1 VLDIAIVPGV
11 DPTTHAPAPFSLTAD
26 PPTAGALTLSG
37 GSPSAVTPPQSSPS
51 VSPGASKTAVAST
64 GVGAPSPR
72 PVATPAPTGLPSDKV
87 STPASTSPQAGANP
101 TLASAEV
108 PERDKRA
115 GFIVL
120 GIAAAVALYAWRQ
133 DNLMALNGGALPGM
147 AEQPVG
153 LGRFAQP
160 RNGTPPALT

>member
-1 VLDIAIVPGV
+1 
-11 DPTTHAPAPFSLTAD
+11 
-26 PPTAGALTLSG
+26 
-37 GSPSAVTPPQSSPS
+37 
-51 VSPGASKTAVAST
+51 
-64 GVGAPSPR
+64 
-72 PVATPAPTGLPSDKV
+72 
-87 STPASTSPQAGANP
+87 
-101 TLASAEV
+101 
-108 PERDKRA
+108 
-115 GFIVL
+115 VL